1 MSHLLQPL
9 KSPNLRRWACFERH
23 RALTHALSLSKQR
36 PPGSFELLCG
46 FATMFMNHPGL
57 DEKVICVLVRAF
69 IGVNLKGQNGKARTK
84 QWSLSDEGSVM
95 GLDRNAGNEFLCS
108 QGAGAAA
115 ADA

>member
-1 MSHLLQPL
+1 MRHLLQPL

-23 RALTHALSLSKQR
+23 RALTHAVSLSKQR

-84 QWSLSDEGSVM
+84 QWSLSDAGSFM
-95 GLDRNAGNEFLCS
+95 GLDRNPRIEFLCS
-108 QGAGAAA
+108 
-115 ADA
+115 